1 MLENREIQPIQELLT
16 GKKRLPGFFGE
27 WKTFLFDDLFEFIPN
42 NAFTRAQMTD
52 NGRVKN
58 IHYGDILTKYGAF
71 VDAGSKKIPYIAEEI
86 DLNRFAERCYLKSG
100 DVIIADTAEDET
112 VGKALEVIN
121 VDCPVLAGQHTLLCR
136 PKIIC
141 APKFLGYYLNSECYH
156 AQLLPYIVGTKVSS
170 VSKASIAQTK
180 LVIPEYEEQQA
191 IAEILSN
198 MDAEIEALEKK
209 LEKYRQVKQGA
220 MQELLTGKRRLPG
233 FKGEWQ
239 NFNLMKHSKIKAR
252 IGWQG
257 LKKSEYLD
265 SGYALLVTGT
275 DFDDGRVRW
284 DSCHHVTRSRY
295 DQDYNIQIQND
306 DILIT
311 KDGSLGK
318 VALVQGLTKPA
329 TLNSGIFVIRPLQD
343 AYDPIFVYHIL
354 SSFVFKNFLDKLS
367 AGSTIIHLYQK
378 DVGKF
383 EFLLPP
389 TIAEQKAIAAVLSE
403 MDADITAL
411 EEKLAK
417 YRQVKQGMMQ
427 QLLTGKIRLK
437 NDVVD
442 SVHAEQKATAKKSP
456 VRSAHNHQFDD
467 AVAIAAIVDAFYSDK
482 YPLGR
487 VKVQKLLYLLHR
499 HQAVSVS
506 DFKKKAAGP
515 YADTVR
521 YRGGEPIAKKNKY
534 IVSESGKQGTRYS
547 KGENMAQALDYVERW
562 GMQADLQWLKDN
574 FLHTSRN
581 DLELFSTVD
590 MAMCDLDE
598 VGISVS
604 VESIKNLIA
613 SNKEWKAKLS
623 KTYFSDWDIAR
634 AIKKC
639 TELFN

>member
-1 MLENREIQPIQELLT
+1 MVMPGYKQTEIGMIPEEWSLLSVNELIEVLTDFTANGSFESLAENVTYLDNPDYARLVRLTDIRSNFKNKGIYVSKYSYDFLRKSSLQGGELLLANVGAYAGYSFLFEKNFSEHATLGPNMFLIKANKDIVLPQYMPFIFGYGTVFKQLIDAAASSAQPKINKDNVRKCLAIIPPIYVQERIAQVFSDVDGMISTLEKLVAKKKAIKQGAMQELLT
-16 GKKRLPGFFGE
+16 GKKCLPGFAGEWQTFIFGE
-27 WKTFLFDDLFEFIPN
+27 LFDFIPN
-42 NAFTRAQMTD
+42 NAFTRAQMSD
-52 NGRVKN
+52 SGKVKN
-58 IHYGDILTKYGAF
+58 IHYGDILTKYGAYISA
-71 VDAGSKKIPYIAEEI
+71 DSKDIPYIAKEI
-86 DLNRFAERCYLKSG
+86 DLSRFSEKCYLQSG
-100 DVIIADTAEDET
+100 DLVIADTAEDET

-121 VDCPVLAGQHTLLCR
+121 VECPVLAGQHTLLCR
-136 PKIIC
+136 PKVRF
-141 APKFLGYYLNSECYH
+141 AEKFLGYYLNAACYH
-156 AQLLPYIVGTKVSS
+156 DQLLPYIVGTKVSS

-209 LEKYRQVKQGA
+209 L
-220 MQELLTGKRRLPG
+220 
-233 FKGEWQ
+233 
-239 NFNLMKHSKIKAR
+239 
-252 IGWQG
+252 
-257 LKKSEYLD
+257 
-265 SGYALLVTGT
+265 
-275 DFDDGRVRW
+275 
-284 DSCHHVTRSRY
+284 
-295 DQDYNIQIQND
+295 
-306 DILIT
+306 
-311 KDGSLGK
+311 
-318 VALVQGLTKPA
+318 
-329 TLNSGIFVIRPLQD
+329 
-343 AYDPIFVYHIL
+343 
-354 SSFVFKNFLDKLS
+354 
-367 AGSTIIHLYQK
+367 
-378 DVGKF
+378 
-383 EFLLPP
+383 
-389 TIAEQKAIAAVLSE
+389 
-403 MDADITAL
+403 
-411 EEKLAK
+411 AK

-442 SVHAEQKATAKKSP
+442 LVHTEQKASAKKSP

-547 KGENMAQALDYVERW
+547 KGKNMAQALDYVERW
-562 GMQADLQWLKDN
+562 GMQADFQWLKDN

-581 DLELFSTVD
+581 DLELFATVD
-590 MAMCDLDE
+590 MAICDLNE
-598 VGISVS
+598 AGVPISVAL
-604 VESIKNLIA
+604 IKNLIA

-623 KTYFSDWDIAR
+623 KTYFSDSDIAR

-639 TELFN
+639 AELFD